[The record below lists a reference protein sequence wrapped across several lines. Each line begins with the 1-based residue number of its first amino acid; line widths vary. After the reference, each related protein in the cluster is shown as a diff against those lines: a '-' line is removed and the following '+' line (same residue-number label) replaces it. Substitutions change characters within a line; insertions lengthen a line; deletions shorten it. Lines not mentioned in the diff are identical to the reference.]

1 MAYIAIDGIAI
12 WKLIYYIFCFISSIF
27 VCWRNG
33 RSKVSGWVLL
43 ALFCLIRI
51 INCSAQLAAWSNDTG
66 TARIVADATSLIGI
80 SPLLLSGLAIISRV
94 YVLNRLDNI
103 LSIEGLRVN
112 KRSRLATGRCS
123 ELLGPLYS
131 QPLS

>member
-43 ALFCLIRI
+43 AVFCLIRI
-51 INCSAQLAAWSNDTG
+51 INCSAQLAAWSSDAG
-66 TARIVADATSLIGI
+66 TARIVADVTSLIGV
-80 SPLLLSGLAIISRV
+80 SPLLLSALGLISRV
-94 YVLNRLDNI
+94 YVLNRLDNF
-103 LSIEGLRVN
+103 LSMGGLQLN
-112 KRSRLATGRCS
+112 
-123 ELLGPLYS
+123 
-131 QPLS
+131 